1 MKFAILSMLD
11 GAFDPYWRDIEAGV
25 RNAAKNFDSEIEYM
39 APNDVLTEK
48 EISLWQLRAVE
59 QLLKT
64 DGIEAVA
71 VAMMN
76 YEKAVSAIK
85 KLVDAGIP
93 VITFDTDAPDSG
105 RSFFVGTNNELA
117 GKTCAYQIAKFMNF
131 SGGLIID
138 TPSLDVYSCVERLS
152 SFKEVINRYEKI
164 HIVKTVCGEENSE
177 KMKEAAQVTATEYPE
192 LKGIFCTTGT
202 TARFNAE
209 AIEKAG
215 KAGEVSIVS
224 FDADPYVMRYVEKGI
239 IDLTIAQRPYTIG
252 FRVAGYLNEIAKR
265 GIETVRKSIPE
276 NGIIDTGIQTITA
289 GNIKNYVESLR
300 RQGLSVDF

>member
-224 FDADPYVMRYVEKGI
+224 FDADPYVMKYVEKGT